1 MMDRLQFI
9 EAPRDDTCSES
20 DALELEPSFT
30 LADEQREL
38 SKLTI
43 REMISV
49 NSDLHGIQAGVSN
62 LSMEV
67 SGGNANSAASLHS
80 NVSVPHTILNH
91 QATGSTVYEMD
102 TTLGRLEQELSF
114 LPPKQAA
121 AYRKAE
127 AKCPDQ
133 VSDERKMAFIEREN
147 GDIALAAKRIALYWE
162 IRCATFGEERCFEPL
177 TLAGAMRDEVL
188 PMLNQRI
195 WQRMPVPDTA
205 GRSILYMQPNRRDFS
220 VYSVEQEDRAFFYLL
235 ETIIEDPDLRRRG
248 VIIVC
253 DGRGMTRKH
262 YSRKVQR
269 LAKCL
274 DKVFPIHL
282 RAGHFCHPSNVYF
295 YIIHPVVKH
304 FLPHDVRLRF
314 KIHYGSTAE
323 VLRSLEGYCLPWKV
337 MPTELGGDVTLDMN
351 QWITARMA
359 IEISRLLA
367 SSSLS
372 TTSTASPAPYIQNGP
387 NIGHIAS
394 SGSRSRGEN
403 EAKRFAP
410 LSASSATIPTDKKY
424 SAKEKKKKQ
433 HKASSTKPKKRTPGP
448 ARGKG
453 VDPRMARAAQAKKN
467 DPDLP
472 LLDALVAGGFVF
484 HTNSLT
490 GEIIDED
497 GISLKQRRNHLCR
510 RLRLDKQYEEK
521 AKEQQG
527 KEQKQQVEGKPFK
540 RDSFYDQ
547 IASLPGIDDFVG
559 DIDGASVNSDV
570 GDF

>member
-1 MMDRLQFI
+1 MDRLQFT
-9 EAPRDDTCSES
+9 EPRDDACSES
-20 DALELEPSFT
+20 DALELEPAFT

-43 REMISV
+43 QEMVSV
-49 NSDLHGIQAGVSN
+49 NSDLYGIQAGMSN
-62 LSMEV
+62 LSM
-67 SGGNANSAASLHS
+67 
-80 NVSVPHTILNH
+80 VSVPPTSLHH
-91 QATGSTVYEMD
+91 QATRSTVYEMD

-114 LPPKQAA
+114 LPPKQVA

-127 AKCPDQ
+127 VRCPDQ
-133 VSDERKMAFIEREN
+133 LSDERKMAFIEREN

-195 WQRMPVPDTA
+195 WQRLPYPDTA
-205 GRSILYMQPNRRDFS
+205 GRSILYMQPNRRNFS
-220 VYSVEQEDRAFFYLL
+220 IYSVEQEDRAFFYLL

-253 DGRGMTRKH
+253 DGRNMTRKH

-274 DKVFPIHL
+274 DGVFPIHL

-304 FLPHDVRLRF
+304 FLPHDVRLRV
-314 KIHYGSTAE
+314 KIHHGSTAE
-323 VLRSLEGYCLPWKV
+323 VLRSLEGYCLPRKV
-337 MPTELGGDVTLDMN
+337 MPTELGGDVAVDMN

-359 IEISRLLA
+359 IESSRLLA
-367 SSSLS
+367 STTPSTLS
-372 TTSTASPAPYIQNGP
+372 TTSTVFYIPTGTT
-387 NIGHIAS
+387 IGHSTS
-394 SGSRSRGEN
+394 SGTKRIRSEN
-403 EAKRFAP
+403 EAERFAP
-410 LSASSATIPTDKKY
+410 SSIGSATVSPLDSTDRKH
-424 SAKEKKKKQ
+424 STKEKKRQ
-433 HKASSTKPKKRTPGP
+433 HKTPSSPKPKKRTPGP

-453 VDPRMARAAQAKKN
+453 VDPRMARAAKAKKN
-467 DPDLP
+467 DPGLP
-472 LLDALVAGGFVF
+472 LLDALVTGGFVF
-484 HTNSLT
+484 HTNSVT
-490 GEIIDED
+490 GETIDLD

-521 AKEQQG
+521 EKEEQQG
-527 KEQKQQVEGKPFK
+527 KTQKQEPSSVPASK

-547 IASLPGIDDFVG
+547 IVSLPGIDDLAG
-559 DIDGASVNSDV
+559 DIDDASANSDICA
-570 GDF
+570 F

>member
-1 MMDRLQFI
+1 MDRVQFL
-9 EAPRDDTCSES
+9 EKPRDEAFSES
-20 DALELEPSFT
+20 DALELEPGMT
-30 LADEQREL
+30 LEDEQREL

-43 REMISV
+43 QEMISV
-49 NSDLHGIQAGVSN
+49 NSDLHGIQSGMSN
-62 LSMEV
+62 LSMV
-67 SGGNANSAASLHS
+67 SVPPASLH
-80 NVSVPHTILNH
+80 H

-114 LPPKQAA
+114 LPPKQVA

-127 AKCPDQ
+127 VRCPDQ
-133 VSDERKMAFIEREN
+133 LSDERKMAFIEREN

-195 WQRMPVPDTA
+195 WQRIPVPDTA

-220 VYSVEQEDRAFFYLL
+220 IYSVEQEDRAFFYLL

-248 VIIVC
+248 VIIVI
-253 DGRGMTRKH
+253 DSRNMTRKH

-269 LAKCL
+269 LARCL

-295 YIIHPVVKH
+295 YIIHPVVKR
-304 FLPHDVRLRF
+304 FLPHDIRLRL

-323 VLRSLEGYCLPWKV
+323 VLRSLEGYCLPRKV
-337 MPTELGGDVTLDMN
+337 MPSELGGDISLDIN

-359 IEISRLLA
+359 IESSRLIA
-367 SSSLS
+367 STSSS
-372 TTSTASPAPYIQNGP
+372 TPSTASPIVYVPTGP
-387 NIGHIAS
+387 NVGHSTNSGTKCIRSENETGRFAS
-394 SGSRSRGEN
+394 SSVGSAN
-403 EAKRFAP
+403 
-410 LSASSATIPTDKKY
+410 LSLIHSTEKKH
-424 SAKEKKKKQ
+424 SAKEKKTK
-433 HKASSTKPKKRTPGP
+433 HKASLTKPKKRTLGP
-448 ARGKG
+448 ARGKE

-467 DPDLP
+467 DSDLP
-472 LLDALVAGGFVF
+472 LLDALVAGGFIF
-484 HTNSLT
+484 HKHSIT
-490 GEIIDED
+490 GETIDLD

-521 AKEQQG
+521 EKQQG
-527 KEQKQQVEGKPFK
+527 REQKQEPSSVPASK
-540 RDSFYDQ
+540 RDSFYDR
-547 IASLPGIDDFVG
+547 IVSLPGIDDLAG
-559 DIDGASVNSDV
+559 DINIDDASANSDV
-570 GDF
+570 GAF